1 MRTIVVAA
9 KSGADEPWVA
19 DTAASLAGQTGASA
33 RVVSLDDVDV
43 AALSPTPRSVTAD
56 KARESA
62 EKMAERLREQGVEA
76 TADVRPGKIV
86 RGILM
91 YAEEV
96 EADLIVVG
104 ASRLGP
110 VARRLLG
117 DVPLEL
123 VQRSRRPVMVVSP
136 PSEKE

>member
-1 MRTIVVAA
+1 MKTIVVAA

-19 DTAASLAGQTGASA
+19 DTAAQLAGQTGASA
-33 RVVSLDDVDV
+33 HVVSLDDVDV
-43 AALSPTPRSVTAD
+43 EMLSPTPRSVTAD
-56 KARESA
+56 AARRSA

-86 RGILM
+86 RGILL

-110 VARRLLG
+110 VARRILG

>member
-1 MRTIVVAA
+1 MKTIVVAA
-9 KSGADEPWVA
+9 KAGADEPWVA
-19 DTAASLAGQTGASA
+19 DAAAELAGQTGAQA
-33 RVVSLDDVDV
+33 HVVSVDGVDV
-43 AALSPTPRSVTAD
+43 EMLSPAPRSEYAET
-56 KARESA
+56 ARESA
-62 EKMAERLREQGVEA
+62 ERMAERLRERDVDA
-76 TADVRPGKIV
+76 AADVRPGKVV
-86 RGILM
+86 RGILL

-96 EADLIVVG
+96 DADLILVG

>member
-1 MRTIVVAA
+1 MKTIVVAA
-9 KSGADEPWVA
+9 KAGADEPWVA
-19 DTAASLAGQTGASA
+19 DSAAELAHQTGAQA
-33 RVVSLDDVDV
+33 RVVSVDGVDV
-43 AALSPTPRSVTAD
+43 EMLSPAPRSEYAKAAREAAERTAD
-56 KARESA
+56 
-62 EKMAERLREQGVEA
+62 RLRGHDVEA
-76 TADVRPGKIV
+76 TADVRPGKVV
-86 RGILM
+86 RGILL

-96 EADLIVVG
+96 EADLIIVG

-123 VQRSRRPVMVVSP
+123 VQRSRRPVMVVSA